1 MSVSLCSAECSV
13 QFLLELTLHSSC
25 SCGGVFA
32 GALTLPW
39 NPRGLKVVR
48 VYPQLLRVGS
58 KRKFQG
64 VQKKTEGRPGRP
76 GYLASPE
83 GGSPPNSFTFTWSL
97 WHSFC
102 LFSWTP
108 WNFLLGSTSKEMRV
122 RSLGLLGLTPGLTLN
137 SMSMLQET
145 HTLMG

>member
-1 MSVSLCSAECSV
+1 MFVSAVVSDSVSVSLSESVSGSVFVSVSLCSAQCSV

-64 VQKKTEGRPGRP
+64 VQKKNRRKTRIPCKP
-76 GYLASPE
+76 
-83 GGSPPNSFTFTWSL
+83 
-97 WHSFC
+97 
-102 LFSWTP
+102 
-108 WNFLLGSTSKEMRV
+108 
-122 RSLGLLGLTPGLTLN
+122 
-137 SMSMLQET
+137 
-145 HTLMG
+145 